1 MATNKKGTGKTAT
14 TTTKAASTKGLDLLK
29 KSKSTN
35 ERAEAFYNGIARDL
49 KIDVID
55 TLTRKKEKLE
65 EERFELEDFTLGTDV
80 NAGMKKMTQDEC
92 KAKFARIIEI
102 EYELEML
109 DLEIE
114 SKTAAYE
121 KYFGKL

>member
-1 MATNKKGTGKTAT
+1 MAKKAT
-14 TTTKAASTKGLDLLK
+14 TGGTTKGLDLLK

-49 KIDVID
+49 KIDIID
-55 TLTRKKEKLE
+55 NLTRKKEKLE
-65 EERFELEDFTLGTDV
+65 EERFELEDFTLATDA
-80 NAGMKKMTQDEC
+80 NAGLKKMTQDEC
-92 KAKFARIIEI
+92 KTKFARIIEI